1 MDIEKETF
9 QICIKFWGPDM
20 EKLTQDQCLKCQ
32 TPNEYKSDPKLVYG
46 VPSEEQH

>member
-1 MDIEKETF
+1 
-9 QICIKFWGPDM
+9 M

-32 TPNEYKSDPKLVYG
+32 TPDEYKSDPKLVYV